1 MTKVNLELLVMNSDR
16 VEAQWSFDVDPQE
29 IDHAVA
35 VARTSA
41 SASFDRGLTEHSN
54 FSGVL

>member
-1 MTKVNLELLVMNSDR
+1 MNSNQVDT
-16 VEAQWSFDVDPQE
+16 QWSFEE